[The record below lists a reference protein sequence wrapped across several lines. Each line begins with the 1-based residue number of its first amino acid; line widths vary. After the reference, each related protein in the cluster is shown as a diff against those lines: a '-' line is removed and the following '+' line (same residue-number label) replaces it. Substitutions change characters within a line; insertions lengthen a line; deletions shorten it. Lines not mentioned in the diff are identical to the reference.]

1 MLAGLLCTCVAVD
14 AFFIFCEVLTMA
26 YPGAAG
32 AETLALLTSGPTAPF
47 FWFEIICGLV
57 VPFCILVFAKNRQS
71 AVLVNVACVLI
82 VVGVF
87 CKRIWLLF
95 TAFIVPN
102 VMGAPGIISGSSE
115 AAHATGTASFAVLSS
130 YAPTPIEILVVA
142 GVISLVI
149 LAFMVLA
156 SKLIVERREK

>member
-1 MLAGLLCTCVAVD
+1 M
-14 AFFIFCEVLTMA
+14 F
-26 YPGAAG
+26 
-32 AETLALLTSGPTAPF
+32 S
-47 FWFEIICGLV
+47 
-57 VPFCILVFAKNRQS
+57 S
-71 AVLVNVACVLI
+71 ACV

-87 CKRIWLLF
+87 CKRVWLLF